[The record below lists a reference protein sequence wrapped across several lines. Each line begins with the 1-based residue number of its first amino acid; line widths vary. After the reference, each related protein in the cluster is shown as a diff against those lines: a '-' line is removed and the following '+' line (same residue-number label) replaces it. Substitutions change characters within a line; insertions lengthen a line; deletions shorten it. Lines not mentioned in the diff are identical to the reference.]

1 MRGELNLLV
10 AFGIFVTACAAL
22 IVIGLFVISVVLR
35 AQAAHR
41 RRLSRVGRKRLSGQL
56 DFDEARLQLL
66 RRREDT
72 SAFVGI
78 VDRLSVVIPL
88 LDTERLKANIR
99 RAGMTLSIGG
109 FAMIA
114 GFLALFFGV
123 LGVFVLGYSVPFV
136 AVASLLL
143 GMFVADLGVKLRGE
157 MMAERFM
164 KQLPNALDTV
174 IRGVRAG
181 LPVLECIGNVG
192 EEFDNPV
199 GGHFQA
205 VAERVRLGEPL
216 DVALWRAA
224 EVVDR
229 PEMDFMAICISIQM
243 ETGGSLAEALNNL
256 ATLLRDRERM
266 KLKIKA
272 ISSEAKASA
281 MIIGALPFVMMALLY
296 TVNPDYVSKL
306 FYDPRGQTMLLFG
319 MGSITL
325 GAIVMWR
332 MTKFEI

>member
-1 MRGELNLLV
+1 
-10 AFGIFVTACAAL
+10 
-22 IVIGLFVISVVLR
+22 
-35 AQAAHR
+35 
-41 RRLSRVGRKRLSGQL
+41 
-56 DFDEARLQLL
+56 
-66 RRREDT
+66 
-72 SAFVGI
+72 
-78 VDRLSVVIPL
+78 
-88 LDTERLKANIR
+88 
-99 RAGMTLSIGG
+99 
-109 FAMIA
+109 
-114 GFLALFFGV
+114 
-123 LGVFVLGYSVPFV
+123 
-136 AVASLLL
+136 
-143 GMFVADLGVKLRGE
+143 

-164 KQLPNALDTV
+164 KQLPSALDTV

-192 EEFDNPV
+192 EEFDDPV
-199 GGHFQA
+199 GGHFRA

-224 EVVDR
+224 EVIDR

-281 MIIGALPFVMMALLY
+281 MIIGALPFVMLALLY